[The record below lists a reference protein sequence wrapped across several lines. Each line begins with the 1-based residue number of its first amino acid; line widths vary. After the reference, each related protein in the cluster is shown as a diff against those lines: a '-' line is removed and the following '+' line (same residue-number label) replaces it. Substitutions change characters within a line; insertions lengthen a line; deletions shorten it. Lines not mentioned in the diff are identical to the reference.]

1 MKKLTGTRYPWA
13 VLVEGDD
20 LVVRGE
26 EATWFGGS
34 NDPMDDGRTASGV
47 STKANPHLLGC
58 SLPMDLGPLA
68 KHNPCEGSPLPKLS
82 WFTKVLVTNRD
93 TATSVTV
100 QLIDLGPS
108 APPVATAAID
118 LTQAAFVALGGDL
131 KAGRLPVDFR
141 IVGAAKTLGIAE
153 SKPEQPT
160 GSGLTITP
168 NFGAGIEIPD
178 QAVS

>member
-1 MKKLTGTRYPWA
+1 MKVLTGTRYPWK

-34 NDPMDDGRTASGV
+34 NDPMDDGRTASGI
-47 STKANPHLLGC
+47 STIANPKLLGC
-58 SLPMDLGPLA
+58 SLPMDLGPKA
-68 KHNPCEGSPLPKLS
+68 KSNPCKGSPLPRLP
-82 WFTKVLVTNRD
+82 WFTKVLVTHRVSGQEI
-93 TATSVTV
+93 TT

-118 LTQAAFVALGGDL
+118 LTQAAFVKLGGKL
-131 KAGRLPVDFR
+131 KAGRMPVDFR
-141 IVGAAKTLGIAE
+141 ILGGAKTLGIAE
-153 SKPEQPT
+153 SKKEEPSD
-160 GSGLTITP
+160 SGLSITP
-168 NFGAGIEIPD
+168 NFGLGIEIPD

>member
-1 MKKLTGTRYPWA
+1 MMTLTGSRYPWA

-47 STKANPHLLGC
+47 STKATPHLLGC
-58 SLPMDLGPLA
+58 SLPMDFGPLA
-68 KHNPCEGSPLPKLS
+68 KHNPCEGSPLPRLP
-82 WFTKVLVTNRD
+82 WFSKVLVTHRV
-93 TATSVTV
+93 SGRGVTV

-118 LTQAAFVALGGDL
+118 LTQAAFLALGGDL

-141 IVGAAKTLGIAE
+141 ILGAAKLLGIAE
-153 SKPEQPT
+153 SKPE
-160 GSGLTITP
+160 GLKITP